1 MGIHILVFKLLLMAP
16 LSTVG
21 KKIEHEEHLKSSIR
35 RVDFP
40 AQLKLGRMEA
50 AQLS

>member
-21 KKIEHEEHLKSSIR
+21 KKIEHEEHFKIIHTTRGFSGS
-35 RVDFP
+35 
-40 AQLKLGRMEA
+40 A
-50 AQLS
+50 